1 MTHSNLALAL
11 ALAASS
17 ILVGALSSASAEE
30 SPELRISGMTFVGS
44 RSDQSELVV
53 RSDTAFFHPD
63 SGLADLRGV
72 HAEVSDAKKSE
83 NFRLECDRAELDI
96 ETNDFTASGN
106 VKGVTGDGRRYSA
119 VWVHY
124 DHATSTLS
132 TDAPVTV
139 VDSGGTFRGDG
150 FRYHIDEH
158 RFELVGN
165 VVMERAP

>member
-1 MTHSNLALAL
+1 MTPSSFSRAL

-17 ILVGALSSASAEE
+17 ILVGALASAEE

-44 RSDQSELVV
+44 RSDESELVV

-63 SGLADLRGV
+63 SDLADLRGV
-72 HAEVSDAKKSE
+72 RATVSDAKKRES
-83 NFRLECDRAELDI
+83 FQLECDRAELDI
-96 ETNDFTASGN
+96 ETNDFTATGH
-106 VKGVTGDGRRYSA
+106 VRGITGDGRRYSA

-150 FRYHIDEH
+150 FRYHIDER

-165 VVMERAP
+165 VVMERTP